1 MPFAHESSGN
11 QAPGL
16 SIAGAVV
23 VIAGASS
30 GIGRATA
37 QLLARR
43 GAQLVLASRRADT
56 LETVREEC
64 ERLGAEAIAFPTDV
78 TDATAVGQLAE
89 AARIRFGRI
98 DVWINNAGIGA
109 IGPFETVPAEAHAQ
123 TIRTNLLGIVNG
135 AHAVLP
141 LFKRQGGGA
150 GILINTLSIGSWVPT
165 PYAASYAA
173 SKAGA
178 RAFTESLR
186 AELQDWPGIRIC
198 DVFPAVV
205 DTPGLR
211 HGANHSGH
219 RIEVG
224 GPMTSPFEVAEAI
237 ASLIEAPRN
246 AAVVG
251 PAAWAMRLASAI
263 APGPLRWAMGK
274 VMRRGLG
281 NAPATA
287 ASDGNLFTAP
297 ADHAVYG
304 GFRTEAAI
312 RIPAKAW
319 LAAAGIIGFWFARRR

>member
-1 MPFAHESSGN
+1 MPRIS
-11 QAPGL
+11 
-16 SIAGAVV
+16 GAVV

-43 GAQLVLASRRADT
+43 GAHLVLASRRADT
-56 LETVREEC
+56 LETVRAEC

-78 TDATAVGQLAE
+78 TDAGAVQQLAE

-98 DVWINNAGIGA
+98 DVWINNAGIDA
-109 IGPFETVPAEAHAQ
+109 IGPFEEVPVEAHAQ
-123 TIRTNLLGIVNG
+123 TIRTNLLGGIHG

-141 LFKRQGGGA
+141 VFKRQRQGV
-150 GILINTLSIGSWVPT
+150 LINTLSIGSWVPT
-165 PYAASYAA
+165 PFAASYAA

-178 RAFTESLR
+178 LAFAESLR
-186 AELQDWPGIRIC
+186 AELQDHADIHVC

-211 HGANHSGH
+211 HGANHTGH

-224 GPMTSPFEVAEAI
+224 GPVTSPFAVAEAI
-237 ASLIEAPRN
+237 ASLIEEPRA

-251 PAAWAMRLASAI
+251 PAAWALRLASTV

-281 NAPATA
+281 RAPKAGV
-287 ASDGNLFTAP
+287 SDGNLFEAP
-297 ADHAVYG
+297 ADHEVYG
-304 GFRTEAAI
+304 GFRKEAGLKL
-312 RIPAKAW
+312 PPKAW
-319 LAAAGIIGFWFARRR
+319 LTVAGIAGFLLLRRR

>member
-1 MPFAHESSGN
+1 MPRIS
-11 QAPGL
+11 
-16 SIAGAVV
+16 GAVV

-43 GAQLVLASRRADT
+43 GAHLVLASRRADT
-56 LETVREEC
+56 LETVRAEC

-78 TDATAVGQLAE
+78 TDAGAVQQLAE

-109 IGPFETVPAEAHAQ
+109 IGPFEEVPIEAHAQ
-123 TIRTNLLGIVNG
+123 TIRTNLLGGIHG
-135 AHAVLP
+135 AHAALP
-141 LFKRQGGGA
+141 VFKRQRHGV
-150 GILINTLSIGSWVPT
+150 LINTLSIGSWVPT
-165 PYAASYAA
+165 PFAASYAA

-178 RAFTESLR
+178 LAFAESLR
-186 AELQDWPGIRIC
+186 AELQDHPDIHVC

-211 HGANHSGH
+211 HGANHTGH

-224 GPMTSPFEVAEAI
+224 GPVTSPFAVAEAI
-237 ASLIEAPRN
+237 ASLIEEPRA

-251 PAAWAMRLASAI
+251 PAAWALRLASAV

-281 NAPATA
+281 KAPRAGV
-287 ASDGNLFTAP
+287 SDGNLFQAP
-297 ADHAVYG
+297 ADHEVYG
-304 GFRTEAAI
+304 GLRKEAAFKV
-312 RIPAKAW
+312 PPKAW
-319 LAAAGIIGFWFARRR
+319 LTVAGIAGFLLLRRR

>member
-1 MPFAHESSGN
+1 MPRI
-11 QAPGL
+11 P
-16 SIAGAVV
+16 GAVV

-43 GAQLVLASRRADT
+43 GAHLVLASRRPDT
-56 LETVREEC
+56 LEVVRAEC

-78 TDATAVGQLAE
+78 TDAFAVRQLAE

-109 IGPFETVPAEAHAQ
+109 IGPFEEVPIEAHARTVQ
-123 TIRTNLLGIVNG
+123 TNLMGGIHG

-141 LFKRQGGGA
+141 LFKRQGHGV
-150 GILINTLSIGSWVPT
+150 LVNTLSIGSWVPT
-165 PYAASYAA
+165 PFAASYAA

-178 RAFTESLR
+178 RAFSESLR
-186 AELQDWPGIRIC
+186 AELQDRPEIHVC

-205 DTPGLR
+205 DTPGLH

-224 GPMTSPFEVAEAI
+224 GPVTSPFTVAETI
-237 ASLIEAPRN
+237 AGLIENPRN
-246 AAVVG
+246 AAPVG
-251 PAAWAMRLASAI
+251 ASAWAMRMVSTLA
-263 APGPLRWAMGK
+263 PTPLRWAMGK

-281 NAPATA
+281 KAPKA
-287 ASDGNLFTAP
+287 APTDGNLFTAP
-297 ADHAVYG
+297 TDHGVYG
-304 GFRTEAAI
+304 GLRKEAAV
-312 RIPAKAW
+312 RIPPKAW
-319 LAAAGIIGFWFARRR
+319 WAAAGIIGFWFVRRR

>member
-1 MPFAHESSGN
+1 MPLAPEPARA
-11 QAPGL
+11 QAPGFPV
-16 SIAGAVV
+16 AGAVV

-37 QLLARR
+37 QFLARR

-78 TDATAVGQLAE
+78 TDATAVQQLAE

-98 DVWINNAGIGA
+98 DAWINNAGIGA
-109 IGPFETVPAEAHAQ
+109 IGPFDETPAEAHAQ

-141 LFKRQGGGA
+141 LFKGRRRGV
-150 GILINTLSIGSWVPT
+150 LINTLSIGSWVPT
-165 PYAASYAA
+165 PFAASYAA

-186 AELQDWPGIRIC
+186 AELQEWPGISIC

-224 GPMTSPFEVAEAI
+224 GPMTSPFKVAEAI
-237 ASLIEAPRN
+237 AALIEEPRD
-246 AAVVG
+246 ATPVG
-251 PAAWAMRLASAI
+251 PAAWAMRLASTI

-281 NAPATA
+281 NAPRA
-287 ASDGNLFTAP
+287 APSDGNLFTAP

-304 GFRTEAAI
+304 GFRKEAAI
-312 RIPAKAW
+312 RIPTKAW

>member
-1 MPFAHESSGN
+1 MPRIS
-11 QAPGL
+11 
-16 SIAGAVV
+16 GAVV

-43 GAQLVLASRRADT
+43 GAHLVLASRRADT

-78 TDATAVGQLAE
+78 TDAGAVQQLAE

-109 IGPFETVPAEAHAQ
+109 IGPFEEVPVEAHAQ
-123 TIRTNLLGIVNG
+123 TVRTNLLGGIHG

-141 LFKRQGGGA
+141 VFKRQRHGV
-150 GILINTLSIGSWVPT
+150 LISTLSIGSWVPT
-165 PYAASYAA
+165 PFAASYAA

-186 AELQDWPGIRIC
+186 AELQDWADIHVC

-205 DTPGLR
+205 DTPGLS
-211 HGANHSGH
+211 HGANHTGH

-224 GPMTSPFEVAEAI
+224 GPVTSPFVVAEAI
-237 ASLIEAPRN
+237 ASLIEEPRN

-251 PAAWAMRLASAI
+251 PAAWAMRLASTV

-281 NAPATA
+281 QAPRAG
-287 ASDGNLFTAP
+287 ASDGNLFAAP
-297 ADHAVYG
+297 ADHEVYG
-304 GFRTEAAI
+304 GLRKEAAFKV
-312 RIPAKAW
+312 PPKAW
-319 LAAAGIIGFWFARRR
+319 LTLAGIAAFLFARRR

>member
-1 MPFAHESSGN
+1 MPRIS
-11 QAPGL
+11 
-16 SIAGAVV
+16 GAVV

-43 GAQLVLASRRADT
+43 GAHLVLASRRADT

-78 TDATAVGQLAE
+78 TDAGAVQQLAE

-109 IGPFETVPAEAHAQ
+109 IGPFEEVPVEAHAQ
-123 TIRTNLLGIVNG
+123 TVRTNLMGGIHG

-141 LFKRQGGGA
+141 VFKRQRHGV
-150 GILINTLSIGSWVPT
+150 LISTLSIGSWVPT
-165 PYAASYAA
+165 PFAASYAA

-186 AELQDWPGIRIC
+186 AELQDWADIHVC

-205 DTPGLR
+205 DTPGLS
-211 HGANHSGH
+211 HGANHTGH

-224 GPMTSPFEVAEAI
+224 GPVTSPFAVAEAI
-237 ASLIEAPRN
+237 ASLIEEPRN

-251 PAAWAMRLASAI
+251 PAAWAMRLASTV
-263 APGPLRWAMGK
+263 APGPLRWVMGK

-281 NAPATA
+281 QAPRAG
-287 ASDGNLFTAP
+287 ASDGNLFAAP
-297 ADHAVYG
+297 ADHEVYG
-304 GFRTEAAI
+304 GLRKEAAFKV
-312 RIPAKAW
+312 PPKAW
-319 LAAAGIIGFWFARRR
+319 LTLAGIAAFLFARRR

>member
-1 MPFAHESSGN
+1 MPGTQGTPSPTFRIE
-11 QAPGL
+11 
-16 SIAGAVV
+16 GAIV

-43 GAQLVLASRRADT
+43 GAHLVLASRRADT
-56 LETVREEC
+56 LETVRAEC

-78 TDATAVGQLAE
+78 TNATAVGQLAE
-89 AARIRFGRI
+89 AARIRFGHI
-98 DVWINNAGIGA
+98 DAWINNAGIGA
-109 IGPFETVPAEAHAQ
+109 IGPFEEVPAEAHAQ

-141 LFKRQGGGA
+141 LFKRQQRGV
-150 GILINTLSIGSWVPT
+150 LINTLSIGSWVPT
-165 PYAASYAA
+165 PFAASYAA

-186 AELQDWPGIRIC
+186 AELQDWPGIHIC
-198 DVFPAVV
+198 DVFPAIV

-219 RIEVG
+219 RINAG
-224 GPMTSPFEVAEAI
+224 GPMTSPFQVAEAI
-237 ASLIEAPRN
+237 ASLIEEPRN

-251 PAAWAMRLASAI
+251 PAAWAMRLASTI

-274 VMRRGLG
+274 VMRRGLAH
-281 NAPATA
+281 APAA
-287 ASDGNLFTAP
+287 PASNGNLFTPP

-304 GFRTEAAI
+304 GFRKEAAI
-312 RIPAKAW
+312 RIPTKAW
-319 LAAAGIIGFWFARRR
+319 LATAGIIGFWLARRR